1 LKENIM
7 VANLPPDYHAKEAE
21 LKDAKTPEEKI
32 AILLEMMAIMPKHKG
47 TEKLQ
52 KELKS
57 KIARLKKEATEKKV
71 ISRGSPIPTIEREGA
86 GQVIIA
92 GPPNTGKSTLLA
104 SITKAKPDIADYPF
118 TTKIPQPGMFQ
129 YQDIQIQMVDTPALS
144 SGISENWLGD
154 LLRKS
159 DMILMLLDLTD
170 DDILDKMDETM
181 NVLEQ
186 FKIKQQNTWEFT
198 KKILWVGNKI
208 DIPMWKD
215 IKNIL
220 CELYPLDKDLL
231 TISAQHLLNI
241 DTLGELIFKTL
252 DIIRV
257 YTKIPGKPPEMKN
270 PYTISARSTLEDL
283 AKSIH
288 KDLVKTFKYA
298 RLWKQGKGNPIIAGR
313 EYILEDKDLVE
324 IHAEDMK

>member
-1 LKENIM
+1 M
-7 VANLPPDYHAKEAE
+7 VANLPPHYHTKEAE
-21 LKDAKTPEEKI
+21 LKNAKTPEEKI

-57 KIARLKKEATEKKV
+57 KIAKLRKEAAEKKV
-71 ISRGSPIPTIEREGA
+71 ISRGSPVPTIEREGA

-104 SITKAKPDIADYPF
+104 SMTKARPEIAEYPF

-129 YQDIQIQMVDTPALS
+129 YQDIQIQMVDTPPLS
-144 SGISENWLGD
+144 PDISENWLGD

-159 DMILMLLDLTD
+159 DIILILLDLAD
-170 DDILDKMDETM
+170 DNILERMDETIS
-181 NVLEQ
+181 VLEQ
-186 FKIKQQNTWEFT
+186 FKIKQQGLWEFT
-198 KKILWVGNKI
+198 KKILWAGNKM
-208 DIPMWKD
+208 DVPVWED

-220 CELYPLDKDLL
+220 CEFYPVGRELL
-231 TISAQHLLNI
+231 TISAQNMLNI
-241 DTLGELIFKTL
+241 DILGESIFKML

-257 YTKIPGKPPEMKN
+257 YTKIPGKPPELKD

-288 KDLVKTFKYA
+288 KDLVKTFRYA

-313 EYILEDKDLVE
+313 DYILEDKDLVE
-324 IHAEDMK
+324 IHAEDAR

>member
-1 LKENIM
+1 M
-7 VANLPPDYHAKEAE
+7 VANLPPHYHTKEAE
-21 LKDAKTPEEKI
+21 LKNAKTPEEKI

-52 KELKS
+52 KEIKS
-57 KIARLKKEATEKKV
+57 KIAKLRKQSTEKKV
-71 ISRGSPIPTIEREGA
+71 ISRGSPVPVIEKEGA

-92 GPPNTGKSTLLA
+92 GPINTGKSTLLA
-104 SITKAKPDIADYPF
+104 SMTKAKPEIADYPF
-118 TTKIPQPGMFQ
+118 TTKVPQPGMFQ
-129 YQDIQIQMVDTPALS
+129 YQDIKIQVVDTPALS
-144 SGISENWLGD
+144 PGISENWLGD

-159 DMILMLLDLTD
+159 DMILILLDLSD
-170 DDILDKMDETM
+170 DDILEKMDETI

-186 FKIKQQNTWEFT
+186 FKIKKQELWEFT

-208 DIPMWKD
+208 DIPGWED

-220 CELYPLDKDLL
+220 CELYPLDRELL
-231 TISAQHLLNI
+231 TISAQNLLNI
-241 DTLGELIFKTL
+241 DILGESIFKKL

-257 YTKIPGKPPEMKN
+257 YTKIPGKPPEMKD

-283 AKSIH
+283 ARSIH
-288 KDLVKTFKYA
+288 KDIVKSFRYA

-313 EYILEDKDLVE
+313 DYVLEDKDLIE
-324 IHAEDMK
+324 IHAEGNK